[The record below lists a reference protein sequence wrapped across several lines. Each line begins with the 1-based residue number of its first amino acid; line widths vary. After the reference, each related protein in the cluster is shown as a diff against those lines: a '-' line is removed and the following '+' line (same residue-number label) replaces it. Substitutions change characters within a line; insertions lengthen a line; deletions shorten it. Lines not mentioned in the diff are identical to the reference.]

1 MNPATDPLPDGAPLI
16 SVQGLTKAYGSVTA
30 VDHLDLSVEAG
41 DFLAITGPSGSG
53 KSTLL
58 GILGLLEEP
67 SAGEYRFAG
76 RPVMSLSD
84 QEASRLRN
92 RHFGFV
98 FQQFHLLPH
107 LSAWENVARPLTFAG
122 VKRRE
127 RKERALAMLERVSLS
142 HRSHHRPTQLSG
154 GEQQRVAIARALV
167 TDPDLI
173 LADEPTGN
181 LPQAQWGPILDLLAE
196 LNEAGKTVLIV
207 SHEPA
212 VVRRA
217 RASIELGDGKLLRL
231 PAN

>member
-1 MNPATDPLPDGAPLI
+1 MSPATTRAPNGHALI
-16 SVQGLTKAYGSVTA
+16 DVRGLSRLYGTVNA
-30 VDHLDLSVEAG
+30 VDSVNLSIQAG

-67 SAGEYRFAG
+67 SAGEYLFAG
-76 RPVMSLSD
+76 QPVTTLSD
-84 QEASRLRN
+84 KEASRLRN

-107 LSAWENVARPLTFAG
+107 LTAWENVARPLTFAG
-122 VKRRE
+122 VKRSE
-127 RKERALAMLERVSLS
+127 RKERALTMLERVSLS

-167 TDPDLI
+167 TDPDVI

-181 LPQAQWGPILDLLAE
+181 LPQAQWDPILDLLAD

-212 VVRRA
+212 VA
-217 RASIELGDGKLLRL
+217 RHARSSIELGDGKLLRP
-231 PAN
+231 PAD